1 MTLFLIISNVEIG
14 ENVSRF
20 LTNYSKAIS
29 HYREK
34 T

>member
-1 MTLFLIISNVEIG
+1 MTVFPIISNVEIG

-20 LTNYSKAIS
+20 LTNYNKAIS
-29 HYREK
+29 RYREK